1 MSVPVSLA
9 LLEKPS
15 PSLPSLAERRA
26 YWRRAKRMIP
36 RSWSLAKRML
46 DIVASAILL
55 VAFAPL
61 MAIIAIA
68 VRIASPGP
76 ALFSQLR
83 VGRDGRLFRFHKFR
97 TMIDGAH
104 LLHERVL
111 RFNECDG
118 PALKIANDP
127 RMHVLGPLLRQ
138 TSFDEL
144 PQLWN
149 VLRGDMS
156 LVGPRPALPA
166 EVDGYE
172 PHYLV
177 RQSVTPGL
185 TGLWQVSGR
194 ANVPFRRWMAM
205 DVWYAR
211 NWTPLVDVWLLLR
224 TLPAVVRRDGAW

>member
-1 MSVPVSLA
+1 MNARVALVERTQPAVSLA
-9 LLEKPS
+9 L
-15 PSLPSLAERRA
+15 RRA
-26 YWRRAKRMIP
+26 YWRRRARVVP
-36 RSWSLAKRML
+36 QSWLLAKRAL
-46 DIVASAILL
+46 DIVGSALLL
-55 VAFAPL
+55 VILSPV

-68 VRIASPGP
+68 VKVSSPGP
-76 ALFSQLR
+76 VLFSQPR
-83 VGRDGRLFRFHKFR
+83 VGKNGRLFRFYKFR

-104 LLHERVL
+104 LLHERVFSL
-111 RFNECDG
+111 NECDG

-127 RMHVLGPLLRQ
+127 RLHGIGPFLRRA
-138 TSFDEL
+138 SLDEL

-156 LVGPRPALPA
+156 LVGPRPALPK

-172 PHYLV
+172 PHYLQ
-177 RQSVTPGL
+177 RQTVTPGL

-211 NWTPLVDVWLLLR
+211 NWNPMVDILLLAR
-224 TLPAVVRRDGAW
+224 TLPAVLGRDGAW